1 MRWQAREVTPVTR
14 HPDGGLRRF
23 IVLTDGRGPA
33 ADSFD
38 ATGMTYQTR
47 ASKDA
52 VDCLALHGHGAVW
65 KLPKRLSGLPH
76 AATV

>member
-23 IVLTDGRGPA
+23 IVLIDGRGPAA

-38 ATGMTYQTR
+38 ATGMTYQTP
-47 ASKDA
+47 

-65 KLPKRLSGLPH
+65 ILPKRLSGLPH